1 MTTSTPESFE
11 GQAAVPGQRDRT
23 IAGIAAVLLLIG
35 MPVGWIGGKTTTGDV
50 IGMIVAILIDLA
62 VMTALFVALLP
73 RERAA
78 TARTAR
84 TVLILGVLSIL
95 LGLVFWTGLA
105 IAVGAPAV
113 ALGLTVRERGGDGR
127 AMVGLVLGAI
137 AVVASFVLLL
147 IG

>member
-1 MTTSTPESFE
+1 VTTSTPESFE

-35 MPVGWIGGKTTTGDV
+35 MPIAWIGGKDTSGDI
-50 IGMIVAILIDLA
+50 IGVAVALIVDLA
-62 VMTALFVALLP
+62 VMTALFVLLLP
-73 RERAA
+73 RARAA
-78 TARTAR
+78 GARTAR
-84 TVLILGVLSIL
+84 TVLIIGIVSIL
-95 LGLVFWTGLA
+95 LGAVFWTGLA

-113 ALGLTVRERGGDGR
+113 ALGLTARERGRSAGV
-127 AMVGLVLGAI
+127 MVGLVLGVV

>member
-1 MTTSTPESFE
+1 VTTSTPGSFE

-23 IAGIAAVLLLIG
+23 IAGVATILLLIG
-35 MPVGWIGGKTTTGDV
+35 MPVAWLSGNTSTGDV

-62 VMTALFVALLP
+62 VMTALFVLLLP
-73 RERAA
+73 RARAA
-78 TARTAR
+78 GERTAR
-84 TVLILGVLSIL
+84 SALIIGIVSIL
-95 LGLVFWTGLA
+95 LGIVFWTGLA

-113 ALGLTVRERGGDGR
+113 ALGLTARERGRSVGV
-127 AMVGLVLGAI
+127 MVGLVLASV

>member
-23 IAGIAAVLLLIG
+23 IAGIAAILLLIG

-62 VMTALFVALLP
+62 VMAVLFVALLP

-78 TARTAR
+78 THRTGRTA
-84 TVLILGVLSIL
+84 LIMGIVSIL
-95 LGLVFWTGLA
+95 LGSVFWTGLA

-113 ALGLTVRERGGDGR
+113 ALALTARERGRSAGV
-127 AMVGLVLGAI
+127 MVALVLGTI

>member
-1 MTTSTPESFE
+1 VTTSTPESFE

-62 VMTALFVALLP
+62 VMTALFVRLLP
-73 RERAA
+73 RARAGERPAL
-78 TARTAR
+78 TT
-84 TVLILGVLSIL
+84 LILGILSIL
-95 LGLVFWTGLA
+95 LGGVFWTGLA

-113 ALGLTVRERGGDGR
+113 ALGVWVRERAGGR
-127 AMVGLVLGAI
+127 MAMVGLVLGAI

>member
-1 MTTSTPESFE
+1 VTTSTPESFE

-23 IAGIAAVLLLIG
+23 IAGVAAILLLIG
-35 MPVGWIGGKTTTGDV
+35 MPVAWIGGKTTTGDV

-62 VMTALFVALLP
+62 VMAVLFVALLP

-78 TARTAR
+78 THRTGRTA
-84 TVLILGVLSIL
+84 LIMGIVSIL
-95 LGLVFWTGLA
+95 LGGVFWTGLA

-113 ALGLTVRERGGDGR
+113 ALALTARERGRSAGV
-127 AMVGLVLGAI
+127 MVALVLGTI

>member
-23 IAGIAAVLLLIG
+23 IAGVAAILLLIG
-35 MPVGWIGGKTTTGDV
+35 MPVAWIGGKTTTGDV

-62 VMTALFVALLP
+62 VMAVLFVALLP

-78 TARTAR
+78 THRTGRTA
-84 TVLILGVLSIL
+84 LIMGIVSIL
-95 LGLVFWTGLA
+95 LGGVFWTGLA

-113 ALGLTVRERGGDGR
+113 ALALTARERGRSAGV
-127 AMVGLVLGAI
+127 MVALVLGTI

>member
-23 IAGIAAVLLLIG
+23 IAGVATILLLIG
-35 MPVGWIGGKTTTGDV
+35 MPVAWLSGNTSTGDV

-62 VMTALFVALLP
+62 VMAVLFVALLP

-78 TARTAR
+78 THRTGRTA
-84 TVLILGVLSIL
+84 LIMGIVSIL
-95 LGLVFWTGLA
+95 LGGVFWTGLA

-113 ALGLTVRERGGDGR
+113 ALALTARERGRSAGV
-127 AMVGLVLGAI
+127 MVALVLGTI

>member
-23 IAGIAAVLLLIG
+23 IAGVAAILLLIG

-62 VMTALFVALLP
+62 VMAVLFVALLP

-78 TARTAR
+78 THRTGRTA
-84 TVLILGVLSIL
+84 LIMGIVSIL
-95 LGLVFWTGLA
+95 LGGVFWTGLA

-113 ALGLTVRERGGDGR
+113 ALALTARERGRSAGV
-127 AMVGLVLGAI
+127 MVALVLGTI

>member
-1 MTTSTPESFE
+1 VTTSTPESLE

-23 IAGIAAVLLLIG
+23 IAGTAAVLLLIG

-50 IGMIVAILIDLA
+50 IGLIVAVIIDLA
-62 VMTALFVALLP
+62 VMTALFVRLLP

-78 TARTAR
+78 IHRTGRTA
-84 TVLILGVLSIL
+84 LIMGIVSIL
-95 LGLVFWTGLA
+95 LGGVFWTGLA

-113 ALGLTVRERGGDGR
+113 ALALTARERGRSTG

>member
-1 MTTSTPESFE
+1 VTTSTPESFE

-23 IAGIAAVLLLIG
+23 IAGVAAILLLIG

-62 VMTALFVALLP
+62 VMAVLFVALLP

-78 TARTAR
+78 THRTGRTA
-84 TVLILGVLSIL
+84 LIMGIVSIL
-95 LGLVFWTGLA
+95 LGGVFWTGLA

-113 ALGLTVRERGGDGR
+113 ALALTARERGRSAGV
-127 AMVGLVLGAI
+127 MVALVLGTI

>member
-1 MTTSTPESFE
+1 VTTSTPESFE
-11 GQAAVPGQRDRT
+11 GQAAVPNQRDRT

-35 MPVGWIGGKTTTGDV
+35 MPVGWLGGNTSTGDV

-62 VMTALFVALLP
+62 VMTALFVRLLP

-78 TARTAR
+78 THRTGRTA
-84 TVLILGVLSIL
+84 LIMGIVSIL
-95 LGLVFWTGLA
+95 LGGVFWTGLA
-105 IAVGAPAV
+105 IAVGAPTV
-113 ALGLTVRERGGDGR
+113 ALALTARERGRSAGV
-127 AMVGLVLGAI
+127 MVGLVLGSI